1 MSWYR
6 LLFGG
11 VTLGD
16 ELILPLSTWR
26 ATAKVG
32 SSPGSGNLEPI
43 VKVDARPLGLV
54 LYPRFRIRKMAASL
68 LEFEEWVFDLA
79 SWANGDPRYL
89 VVADQSNA
97 TKAVYGECKLLALD
111 RPQASD
117 ASAGRWCDQVV
128 LTFQS
133 DTIPVFYS

>member
-16 ELILPLSTWR
+16 ELILTLSTWH
-26 ATAKVG
+26 ATSKIG
-32 SSPGSGNLEPI
+32 SSGASGNLEPI
-43 VKVDARPLGLV
+43 VGVDQRPLGLV
-54 LYPRFRIRKMAASL
+54 LNPRFRVRKQAATF

-89 VVADQSNA
+89 VVVDEMDDA
-97 TKAVYGECKLLALD
+97 KAVYGECKLLAVD
-111 RPQASD
+111 RPAPSD
-117 ASAGRWCDQVV
+117 ASQGRWCDQVI

-133 DTIPVFYS
+133 DTIAAFYS